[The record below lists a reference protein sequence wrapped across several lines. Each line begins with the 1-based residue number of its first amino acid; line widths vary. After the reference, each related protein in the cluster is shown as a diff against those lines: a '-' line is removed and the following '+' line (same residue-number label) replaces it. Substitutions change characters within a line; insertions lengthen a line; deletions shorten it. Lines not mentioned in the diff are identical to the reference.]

1 MRTSFALC
9 ALLLPAAAFISP
21 SKGNGLLSKRLALPI
36 DVCHSRKSVRIEN
49 GRKVARIGKE
59 SEKLQRTSTAMAVNS
74 VAAVIG
80 AVLLIGGVDSTFRL
94 ILRGVSPLPAALVVA
109 QLAAAV
115 GLLIEGFT
123 LPTSSAVAIVAAAL
137 FQGADMAG
145 GAEARRKAFSGK
157 TVWITGASSGIG
169 EAMSYEFFAAGT
181 YMCMY
186 VCMYVCVY
194 VYIYVY
200 TYVYHMYIYLYDTC
214 IRL

>member
-1 MRTSFALC
+1 MT
-9 ALLLPAAAFISP
+9 
-21 SKGNGLLSKRLALPI
+21 
-36 DVCHSRKSVRIEN
+36 
-49 GRKVARIGKE
+49 
-59 SEKLQRTSTAMAVNS
+59 VNS